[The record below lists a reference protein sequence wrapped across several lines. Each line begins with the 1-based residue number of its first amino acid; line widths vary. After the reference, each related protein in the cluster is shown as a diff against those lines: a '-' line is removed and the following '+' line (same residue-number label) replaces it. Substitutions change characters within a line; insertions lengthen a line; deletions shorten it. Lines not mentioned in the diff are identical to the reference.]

1 MSTKG
6 GAGGNRKSSKAN
18 QAKRKRYNSS
28 GRAVTNAIRNLEK
41 HMKKYSP
48 GGEDAMA
55 AVVLARLKGE
65 R

>member
-18 QAKRKRYNSS
+18 QPKRKRYNSS
-28 GRAVTNAIRNLEK
+28 GRAVQHAIKNLEN
-41 HMKKYSP
+41 HMKLYSP

-55 AVVLARLKGE
+55 AVVLARLKE
-65 R
+65 KR

>member
-1 MSTKG
+1 MG
-6 GAGGNRKSSKAN
+6 
-18 QAKRKRYNSS
+18 QASGCGKKRKGTQPKRQRYNSS
-28 GRAVTNAIRNLEK
+28 GRAVQHAIRNLEK

-55 AVVLARLKGE
+55 VVVLARLTGE

>member
-18 QAKRKRYNSS
+18 QPKRQRYNSS
-28 GRAVTNAIRNLEK
+28 GRAVKHAIRNLEK
-41 HMKKYSP
+41 HMKLYSP

-55 AVVLARLKGE
+55 AGVLARLKE
-65 R
+65 KR